1 MLKRLSIIIARL
13 LIGAIIAYPF
23 YWINDVLQIQNQWT
37 WMLGVAVVLTL
48 IERPLWQRLPKVPD
62 YVLRVLIF
70 GAIALTPL
78 LIYSDSANANT
89 AIAALYAGTILVLLA
104 ISLVYDQPLWG
115 LKLGMMAF
123 GVMVAIG
130 MAEFAAGPI
139 LEARKEADAPK
150 PPVVRRDDP
159 TEEPAATVE
168 PSATLENLPTATP
181 EPTPTPDAGPPKLAG
196 GGATF
201 PVDNGQAPWS
211 HYTGYGPRVN
221 STMHVWLYTADGQ
234 EVFDNMVDFNSKGS
248 RGPEIDYEKPD
259 NVYRI
264 LIIGDS
270 FVEAVQVDYEQTFYA
285 LLQAELDQ
293 YSTPER
299 RYEVVNM
306 GRTGWGTLQEYI
318 YYDKEGYKYDADL
331 VISMFYIN
339 DVSDNYPRFFWP
351 GINNTNYEYL
361 FEGDTVTLVDTNQQ
375 PLPPNRS
382 RTLYN
387 ALSEPLQKTN
397 LAKLFVYLGD
407 PPQQIRT
414 PGGVMERV
422 HPQFYIYVTEPEPE
436 GYAEGWTRTAKGL
449 ELFANRVN
457 GQGADYAVVSIFIG
471 QEMIQSVA
479 GWFPELTDGWGWDP
493 DLPDHKLADILD
505 GLPAD
510 LIRTRPAYEA
520 YAEAAGGRVYDLMFI
535 QEDGHFNATGHE
547 VTKDILFDYLVEKS
561 IVTP

>member
-1 MLKRLSIIIARL
+1 MLRQVGTAIGKL
-13 LIGAIIAYPF
+13 LLGAIIAYPF
-23 YWINDVLQIQNQWT
+23 YWVNSVLKIQAQWT
-37 WMLGVAVVLTL
+37 WVLGIAIVLTT
-48 IERPLWQRLPKVPD
+48 IERPLWQRLPNLPHYLWRILVFSILALLP
-62 YVLRVLIF
+62 L
-70 GAIALTPL
+70 AIYQAT
-78 LIYSDSANANT
+78 AEVNT
-89 AIAALYAGTILVLLA
+89 AIAALFVGTTLVLFTV
-104 ISLVYDQPLWG
+104 SLIYDQPLWG
-115 LKLGMMAF
+115 LKLGMVSF
-123 GVMVAIG
+123 GVVVALGI
-130 MAEFAAGPI
+130 AEYAAGPI
-139 LEARKEADAPK
+139 LDAKKEADIPK
-150 PPVVRRDDP
+150 PPVIQRDNTP
-159 TEEPAATVE
+159 EATPE
-168 PSATLENLPTATP
+168 PSPTADTPATATP
-181 EPTPTPDAGPPKLAG
+181 EPTPTPESNPPKLAG

-234 EVFDNMVDFNSKGS
+234 MIFDNRVNFNSKGS

-293 YSTPER
+293 YNTPER

-318 YYDKEGYKYDADL
+318 YYDKEGYRYNADL

-361 FEGDTVTLVDTNQQ
+361 FEGNTVTLVDTNQQ

-387 ALSEPLQKTN
+387 ALSADLQKTN

-414 PGGVMERV
+414 PGGVMDRV

-436 GYAEGWTRTAKGL
+436 GYAEGWARTAKAF
-449 ELFANRVN
+449 ELFANRT
-457 GQGADYAVVSIFIG
+457 QREGADYAVVSIFIG
-471 QEMIQSVA
+471 KEMIQSVA
-479 GWFPELTDGWGWDP
+479 GWFPELTHGWGWEP
-493 DLPDHKLADILD
+493 DLPDRQLATILD
-505 GLPAD
+505 DLPAD
-510 LIRTRPAYEA
+510 LIRTRPSYEA
-520 YAEAAGGRVYDLMFI
+520 YADAAGGRVYDLLFI
-535 QEDGHFNATGHE
+535 TDDGHFNPVGHQ
-547 VTKDILFDYLVEKS
+547 VTKDILFDYLVEKG
-561 IVTP
+561 VVRP